1 MNRRL
6 NMILE
11 ITDTKSNELKG
22 VIFEDKNE
30 LVSSK
35 DKAWL
40 VNTFLLRYFS
50 TKEKAI
56 EWCENRGLT
65 TKVITAGG
73 KYE

>member
-1 MNRRL
+1 
-6 NMILE
+6 MILE
-11 ITDTKSNELKG
+11 INNTKDKELRG

-30 LVSSK
+30 LVSSQ

-56 EWCENRGLT
+56 EWCANRGLT
-65 TKVITAGG
+65 TKVIKSGG
-73 KYE
+73 EYE